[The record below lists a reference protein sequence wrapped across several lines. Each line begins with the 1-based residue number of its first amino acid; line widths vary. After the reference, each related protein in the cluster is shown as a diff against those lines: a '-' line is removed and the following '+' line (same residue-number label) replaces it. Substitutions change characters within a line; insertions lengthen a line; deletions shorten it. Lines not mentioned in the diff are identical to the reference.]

1 VSVYE
6 PEPHAKPLVY
16 ALVAVAEERLPNRW
30 VGAPL
35 KFCHAATHEVEFGV
49 GAPIG
54 GRRATALLLAVRA
67 CHTAHAAQALPLSRD
82 ELGALLRAVTAHA
95 APGHDAA
102 DLATR
107 ELPAPSQHGPYL
119 G

>member
-1 VSVYE
+1 
-6 PEPHAKPLVY
+6 
-16 ALVAVAEERLPNRW
+16 
-30 VGAPL
+30 
-35 KFCHAATHEVEFGV
+35 
-49 GAPIG
+49 
-54 GRRATALLLAVRA
+54 
-67 CHTAHAAQALPLSRD
+67 LSRD